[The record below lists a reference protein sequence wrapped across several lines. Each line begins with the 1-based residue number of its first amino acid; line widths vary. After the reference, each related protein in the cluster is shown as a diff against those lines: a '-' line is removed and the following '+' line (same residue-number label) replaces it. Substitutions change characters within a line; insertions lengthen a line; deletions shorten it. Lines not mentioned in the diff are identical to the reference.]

1 MQAKPEDPG
10 FVRKRGRE
18 DNGPI
23 TPVPLR
29 LEMDTIQPSHR
40 KTTEVREKVVI
51 LFAGDSG
58 DGIQLTGSQFT
69 DTNAL
74 FGNDVST
81 FPNYPAEIRAP
92 QGTIAG
98 VSGFQLHFGSVDVF
112 TPGDQCDTLV
122 VMNAAALKANLY
134 KLKKGG
140 TIIANSDGFDPKNL
154 RLAGYKDDANPL
166 VDHSLDNY
174 MLHPVDITKL
184 TRNAL
189 EDTSLGMKEK
199 DRSKNM
205 FVLGFIHWMYGRKLD
220 RSRAFVMDKFKNKPD
235 LLEANLRVL
244 QAGYN
249 FGDTSETFTT
259 RYEVKPAPMPKGDYR
274 NITGNQGVAIGLI
287 AAAQKAGLELF
298 YGSYPITP
306 ASDILHELSR
316 NKHFGVKTFQA
327 EDEIAAV
334 CTAIGASYG
343 GALGATASSGPGIAL
358 KTEAL
363 GLAVML
369 EIPLVVVNVQR
380 GGPSTGMP
388 TKTEQADL
396 WQAIHGRNG
405 EAPIP
410 VLAASSPTD
419 CFEMAYEAVKIAVE
433 HMTPVMLLTDGYMAN
448 GAEPWRFPKAADL
461 RPIKPPF
468 ATPREDHTGTE
479 VADGTPSEAEA
490 FLPYER
496 DERGVRPWA
505 IPGMKGLQHRIGG
518 IEKEDKT
525 GNISY
530 DPKNHQLMVNL
541 RAEKVAKIADTYR
554 PIRLDSGPESGELL
568 VVGWGSTYGAIR
580 TAMVQLQT
588 EGYSVA
594 HVHLRHMFP
603 MNKGLGPMLKR
614 YKKVLVPEMN
624 SGQLRQLLR
633 ADHLVDA
640 RGLNKVQGMPFTAEE
655 IRNAA
660 LELLSK

>member
-1 MQAKPEDPG
+1 
-10 FVRKRGRE
+10 
-18 DNGPI
+18 
-23 TPVPLR
+23 
-29 LEMDTIQPSHR
+29 MDTIPTPR
-40 KTTEVREKVVI
+40 PKTVESREKVVI

-92 QGTIAG
+92 QGTLAG
-98 VSGFQLHFGSVDVF
+98 VSGYQLHFGSVDVF
-112 TPGDQCDTLV
+112 TPGDVCDVLV
-122 VMNAAALKANLY
+122 VMNAAALRANLG
-134 KLKKGG
+134 KLKHGG
-140 TIIANSDGFDPKNL
+140 TIIANSDGFDTKNL
-154 RLAGYKDDANPL
+154 RLAGYPDEENPL
-166 VDHSLDNY
+166 TDGSLDNY
-174 MLHPVDITKL
+174 VLHSVDVTKL

-189 EDTSLGMKEK
+189 ADTTLGMKEK

-205 FVLGFIHWMYGRKLD
+205 FVLGFINWMYSRTLD
-220 RSRAFVMDKFKNKPD
+220 RTQAF
-235 LLEANLRVL
+235 LEAKFRKKPELLDANLKVL

-249 FGDTSETFTT
+249 YGDTSETFTT
-259 RYEVKPAPMPKGDYR
+259 RYEVKPAPMPKGTYR
-274 NITGNQGVAIGLI
+274 NITGNQGIAIGLI

-327 EDEIAAV
+327 EDEIAAI
-334 CTAIGASYG
+334 CSAIGASYG
-343 GALGATASSGPGIAL
+343 GALGVTASSGPGIAL
-358 KTEAL
+358 KGEAL
-363 GLAVML
+363 GLAFML

-380 GGPSTGMP
+380 GGPSTGLP

-396 WQAIHGRNG
+396 WQAVHGRNG
-405 EAPIP
+405 EAPVP
-410 VLAASSPTD
+410 VIAASSPTD
-419 CFEMAYEAVKIAVE
+419 CFEMVYEAVKLAVE
-433 HMTPVMLLTDGYMAN
+433 HMTPVILLSDGYIAN
-448 GAEPWRFPKAADL
+448 GAEPWRFPEAKDL
-461 RPIKPPF
+461 RPITPPF
-468 ATPREDHTGTE
+468 AKPHESTD
-479 VADGTPSEAEA
+479 AEA
-490 FLPYER
+490 FLPYVR

-530 DPKNHQLMVNL
+530 DPQNHELMVKL
-541 RAEKVAKIADTYR
+541 RAEKVQRIADTYR

-568 VVGWGSTYGAIR
+568 IVGWGSTYGAIR
-580 TAMVQLQT
+580 TAALDLQK
-588 EGYSVA
+588 EGHSVA

-603 MNKGLGPMLKR
+603 MNKGLRGLLKK

-633 ADHLVDA
+633 AEYLVDA
-640 RGLNKVQGMPFTAEE
+640 QGLNKIQGMPFTSAE
-655 IRNAA
+655 IKAGVID
-660 LELLSK
+660 LLKS